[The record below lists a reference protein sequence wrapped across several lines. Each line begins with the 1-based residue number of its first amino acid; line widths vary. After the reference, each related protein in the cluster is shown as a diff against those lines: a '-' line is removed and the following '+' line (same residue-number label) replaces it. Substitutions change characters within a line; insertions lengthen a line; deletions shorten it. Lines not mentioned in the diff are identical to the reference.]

1 MDEFELITRCFRD
14 RAPRRPDTVL
24 GIGDDAALLDT
35 GGLPLVHVWATAAFS
50 IGDDAAGVARYVFA
64 AALLRLAARAVMP
77 RWTTL
82 GLTLE
87 AAEPGWLEPFSTAA
101 TAVCEASGVELVG
114 GDTTRG
120 PGRATVFAL
129 GAGPVL
135 PSRPEPRTAA
145 ATPSPDRTLQPGGG
159 SGGPE
164 PGLAS
169 ITPRHPRR
177 SARLAEPGFASPPP
191 HHPRRSARRA
201 EPGLADAAA
210 SAAAP
215 APAFTL
221 RLSPV
226 TVDAPERTIAALVS
240 ACADLAG
247 RGIEIHWS
255 DAPCTEGDTRVPNLV
270 AHTDAAGAAALRAAA
285 DPRRLAVASPDA
297 ADA

>member
-1 MDEFELITRCFRD
+1 MDEFDLVTRCFRD
-14 RAPRRPDTVL
+14 RTPRRPDTVL

-35 GGLPLVHVWATAAFS
+35 GGLPLVHATATAAFS
-50 IGDDAAGVARYVFA
+50 AGDDAAGVARYVFA
-64 AALLRLAARAVMP
+64 AALLRLAARAVTP

-87 AAEPGWLEPFSTAA
+87 TAEPDRLERFSTAA
-101 TAVCEASGVELVG
+101 AAVCAANGVELIG

-129 GAGPVL
+129 GAGPAL
-135 PSRPEPRTAA
+135 PCRPEPGFVST
-145 ATPSPDRTLQPGGG
+145 
-159 SGGPE
+159 
-164 PGLAS
+164 
-169 ITPRHPRR
+169 TPRY
-177 SARLAEPGFASPPP
+177 P
-191 HHPRRSARRA
+191 HRNSHGA
-201 EPGLADAAA
+201 EPGLAAAA
-210 SAAAP
+210 TSVAAP

-226 TVDAPERTIAALVS
+226 TEAVPERTIAALVS

-255 DAPCTEGDTRVPNLV
+255 DAPCTEGDTHVPDLV
-270 AHTDAAGAAALRAAA
+270 AHTDAAGAEALRAAA
-285 DPRRLAVASPDA
+285 DPRRLAVASLDA

>member
-1 MDEFELITRCFRD
+1 MDEFEIITRYFRD

-101 TAVCEASGVELVG
+101 TAVCEANGVELVG

-129 GAGPVL
+129 GARAAL
-135 PSRPEPRTAA
+135 PHRPEPRPRATASRNPDRALRPGGRLHESEPQLPAATSLHHRRGCRGTGPGIAA
-145 ATPSPDRTLQPGGG
+145 ATAL
-159 SGGPE
+159 
-164 PGLAS
+164 
-169 ITPRHPRR
+169 
-177 SARLAEPGFASPPP
+177 
-191 HHPRRSARRA
+191 
-201 EPGLADAAA
+201 DAT
-210 SAAAP
+210 SV
-215 APAFTL
+215 PAFAL

-226 TVDAPERTIAALVS
+226 MTDAPEHTIAALVS
-240 ACADLAG
+240 ACMDLARHG
-247 RGIEIHWS
+247 TEIRWS
-255 DAPCTEGDTRVPNLV
+255 DAPGTDGDTRVPELV
-270 AHTDAAGAAALRAAA
+270 AHADAAGVAVLHAAA
-285 DPRRLAVASPDA
+285 DPHRRAVASPDA
-297 ADA
+297 ADP